1 MSGIHGWLLIDK
13 PVGPTSAQVVGM
25 LRRSLRDGGHG
36 QMKTGHGG
44 TLDPLASGLLPIAF
58 GEATKLSGYL
68 LNGVKAY
75 RFRIR
80 FGAETTTHD
89 CEGTITARSD
99 VRPNA
104 SEIAAVLGQ
113 FRGEI
118 LQVPPA
124 HSALKV
130 DGERAYRRAR
140 RGEAVALPPRGV
152 TIHQLQLVATT
163 ADSATLDVRCSKGT
177 YVRSLARD
185 IARALGAHGHVAL
198 LQRTAAGGFRLADA
212 MALDK
217 ARQLMQGPEPR
228 QALLPLTAGLD
239 DIPVL
244 AVDAAQARALQQG
257 QRVGCPPDTIG
268 HSKSGQYLATHG
280 SVAVALVRIADCQMQ
295 VTRGFH
301 FD

>member
-1 MSGIHGWLLIDK
+1 MSGIHGWLIVDK
-13 PVGPTSAQVVGM
+13 PVGPTSAQVVGQ

-36 QMKTGHGG
+36 RAKVGHGG

-58 GEATKLSGYL
+58 GEATKLSGHL
-68 LNGVKAY
+68 LNGVKEY
-75 RFRIR
+75 RFCIR

-89 CEGTITARSD
+89 CEGAITATSAH
-99 VRPNA
+99 RPSA
-104 SEIAAVLGQ
+104 AEVDAVLGE
-113 FRGEI
+113 FRGAI
-118 LQVPPA
+118 SQVPPA

-130 DGERAYRRAR
+130 DGERAYARAR
-140 RGEAVALPPRGV
+140 RGEELALPPR
-152 TIHQLQLVATT
+152 TICIERLQLLATT
-163 ADSATLDVRCSKGT
+163 PDSATLEVRCSKGT

-185 IARALGAHGHVAL
+185 IARALGALGHVVL
-198 LQRTAAGGFRLADA
+198 LRRTAAGGFRLADA

-217 ARQLMQGPEPR
+217 AVELMQGRNPR

-257 QRVGCPPDTIG
+257 QRVGSPPLIG
-268 HSKSGQYLATHG
+268 RSKSGQYLATHG
-280 SVAVALVRIADCQMQ
+280 SVAVALVRISEGAMQ
-295 VTRGFH
+295 VTRGFN